1 MLLRLRIFRDAGF
14 FRFCAAIPYLMQV
27 CFW

>member
-14 FRFCAAIPYLMQV
+14 FRVGTATPYLMQV

>member
-1 MLLRLRIFRDAGF
+1 MLLRLWIFRDAGF
-14 FRFCAAIPYLMQV
+14 FRICATIPYLMQV

>member
-14 FRFCAAIPYLMQV
+14 FRVCAATPYLMQV

>member
-1 MLLRLRIFRDAGF
+1 MLLRLWIFRDAGF
-14 FRFCAAIPYLMQV
+14 FRICAAIPYLMQV